1 MIKKF
6 LKDNSL
12 FNKKYSSLNLPKNV
26 SLPINIFSLIF
37 LTIVIVPIFLI
48 LSTSF
53 KVYNVFRINFII
65 ILFIGVI
72 IFLLFYS
79 YNEIIAIKYFRFLY
93 HEDQKKF
100 ISALEVINTDVDVQ
114 KIVEEIDNYKLIKY
128 WLYLF
133 IKSVFICSICLI
145 VFYIILRK
153 IFR

>member
-6 LKDNSL
+6 FKENAL
-12 FNKKYSSLNLPKNV
+12 FNKKYNSLNLPKNV
-26 SLPINIFSLIF
+26 TLPINIFSLVF
-37 LTIVIVPIFLI
+37 LVIVIVPIFLI
-48 LSTSF
+48 LLTSF
-53 KVYNVFRINFII
+53 KVYNVFRINFIV

-79 YNEIIAIKYFRFLY
+79 YNEIIAIKYVRSLY
-93 HEDQKKF
+93 HEDQENF
-100 ISALEVINTDVDVQ
+100 ISSLEVINLDVDVK

-128 WLYLF
+128 WLYLL
-133 IKSVFICSICLI
+133 IKSVLICSICLI